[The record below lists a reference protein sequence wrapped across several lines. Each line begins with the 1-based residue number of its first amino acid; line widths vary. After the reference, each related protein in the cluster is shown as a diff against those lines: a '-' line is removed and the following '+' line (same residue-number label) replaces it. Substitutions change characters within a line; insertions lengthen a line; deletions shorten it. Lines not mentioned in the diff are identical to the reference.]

1 MFAASKTAS
10 LSGYQIQRSLR
21 FNSADSAYL
30 NRTPASA
37 GNRRTFTWSGWI
49 KLSATGIQR
58 VLSASSGS
66 ADDFLAFASDTLRFQ
81 ITDSGGT
88 PVGNLITT
96 QVFRD
101 YSSWYHIVVAVDTT
115 QATASNR
122 LKMYVNGVQVTDFS
136 TATYP
141 AQNTDTLAL
150 NTAVTHYLSST
161 GGTNRYLNGYMTEV
175 NFIDGQAL
183 TPSSFGQTNAN
194 TGVWEPKPYA
204 GTYGTNGFYLNF
216 SDNSN
221 TTSTTLGKDYS
232 GNGNNWTPNNFS
244 VSAGAGNDSLVDVPT
259 PWGVDTGVGG
269 TVRGNYCTLNPLST
283 GTNCS
288 PTPMVLTDGNLN
300 FSYNRV
306 TSGGTWAIG
315 TMSIPS
321 TGKWYFEFTTQSGT
335 NGLPIYGIASSQQN
349 RANAAV
355 QNLRSYNINNGNKIT
370 TDSSG
375 SVVVNTSYGAAA
387 TLGDVIGVAV
397 DCDAGTLAF
406 YKNGV
411 SQGTAFTDVTSSGV
425 EFSPCIYGGAA
436 DAAAGAVNFGQ
447 RPFAYTAPSGFKA
460 LCTQNLPVGTIITSG
475 TFIGNGSADGPFV
488 YLNGVPTSMTINGNA
503 VTFATHADKLSNG
516 FKVRTNS
523 ASYNNNGAS
532 NSYSITTTGDKF
544 KYALAQ
550 SNP

>member
-1 MFAASKTAS
+1 MFSSNTS
-10 LSGYQIQRSLR
+10 QQSEGYQIQRSLR
-21 FNSADSAYL
+21 FNSSDSAYL

-122 LKMYVNGVQVTDFS
+122 LKMYVNGVQVTAFS

-221 TTSTTLGKDYS
+221 TTATTLGKDYS

-259 PWGVDTGVGG
+259 AWGTDTGVGG
-269 TVRGNYCTLNPLST
+269 LC
-283 GTNCS
+283 
-288 PTPMVLTDGNLN
+288 
-300 FSYNRV
+300 
-306 TSGGTWAIG
+306 GGI
-315 TMSIPS
+315 
-321 TGKWYFEFTTQSGT
+321 TQ
-335 NGLPIYGIASSQQN
+335 
-349 RANAAV
+349 R
-355 QNLRSYNINNGNKIT
+355 
-370 TDSSG
+370 
-375 SVVVNTSYGAAA
+375 
-387 TLGDVIGVAV
+387 
-397 DCDAGTLAF
+397 
-406 YKNGV
+406 
-411 SQGTAFTDVTSSGV
+411 
-425 EFSPCIYGGAA
+425 
-436 DAAAGAVNFGQ
+436 
-447 RPFAYTAPSGFKA
+447 
-460 LCTQNLPVGTIITSG
+460 
-475 TFIGNGSADGPFV
+475 
-488 YLNGVPTSMTINGNA
+488 
-503 VTFATHADKLSNG
+503 
-516 FKVRTNS
+516 
-523 ASYNNNGAS
+523 
-532 NSYSITTTGDKF
+532 
-544 KYALAQ
+544 
-550 SNP
+550 